1 MNPSK
6 YTISYAFL
14 ATLGL
19 VSIAGCA
26 SFSASV
32 GDERPAQGGEAEAEA
47 SPGSPASPASP
58 ASPGPATVEPG
69 GPFVS
74 LHVRGSQ
81 TPVTHAAGTSGQTPT
96 KQRLAFKSLTLFA
109 TREDAAADR
118 GGYAVYDLGAKP
130 VEAGVG
136 QGEDTVITKL
146 PIRSLRAGHYAAA
159 RVRVAYV
166 RYAVRSTLHSL
177 GYAVPGEYENVQVL
191 ASDTLLDGQLR
202 QRGYYRYTFR
212 SPLTAPVSVEGT
224 DAPVPLTT
232 GLGGISLETGAEGLT
247 YLVPVDLT
255 IDTAVS
261 YDLHAIYEVN
271 THESFRWR
279 DEAAPGYAAGVYD
292 TTPTSF
298 EPVVSFGANSARL
311 YWEQ

>member
-1 MNPSK
+1 MFSHK
-6 YTISYAFL
+6 CLSSYVFFAALL
-14 ATLGL
+14 AVPAG
-19 VSIAGCA
+19 GCA
-26 SFSASV
+26 TFGASV
-32 GDERPAQGGEAEAEA
+32 DDEHDHDHGAAAPPAGG
-47 SPGSPASPASP
+47 PASPSP
-58 ASPGPATVEPG
+58 AAPG
-69 GPFVS
+69 GPYVS
-74 LHVRGSQ
+74 LHVRG
-81 TPVTHAAGTSGQTPT
+81 TEAPVAHQAGTAGQTPT
-96 KQRLAFKSLTLFA
+96 AQRLAFKSLTLFA

-118 GGYAVYDLGAKP
+118 DGYAVYDLATP

-146 PIRSLRAGHYAAA
+146 PIRSLRAGHYTAA

-166 RYAVRSTLHSL
+166 RYAVRSTMHSL
-177 GYAVPGEYENVQVL
+177 GFAVPGEFENVQVL
-191 ASDTLLDGQLR
+191 ANDTVLDGQVR
-202 QRGYYRYTFR
+202 PKGYYRYTFR
-212 SPLTAPVSVEGT
+212 SPQTGPVSVEGT

-232 GLGGISLETGAEGLT
+232 GLGGISLEARADGLS
-247 YLVPVDLT
+247 YVVPVDLS

-271 THESFRWR
+271 THENFRWR
-279 DEAAPGYAAGVYD
+279 DEAMPGYAAGVYD

>member
-1 MNPSK
+1 MNSHK
-6 YTISYAFL
+6 CMISYVVLSALL
-14 ATLGL
+14 AA
-19 VSIAGCA
+19 SAAGCA
-26 SFSASV
+26 TFGATV
-32 GDERPAQGGEAEAEA
+32 DDDHDHEAEATP
-47 SPGSPASPASP
+47 PGSPASPSP
-58 ASPGPATVEPG
+58 AAPG
-69 GPFVS
+69 GPYVS
-74 LHVRGSQ
+74 LHVRGTQ
-81 TPVTHAAGTSGQTPT
+81 APVAHEPGTAGQTPT
-96 KQRLAFKSLTLFA
+96 AQRLAFKSLTLFA

-118 GGYAVYDLGAKP
+118 DGYAVYDLATP

-146 PIRSLRAGHYAAA
+146 PIRSLRPGHYTAA

-166 RYAVRSTLHSL
+166 RYAVRSTMHSL
-177 GYAVPGEYENVQVL
+177 GFAVPGEFENVQVL
-191 ASDTLLDGQLR
+191 ANDTVLDGQVR
-202 QRGYYRYTFR
+202 QKGYYRYTFR
-212 SPLTAPVSVEGT
+212 SPQTGPVSVEGT

-232 GLGGISLETGAEGLT
+232 GLGGLSLEVGAEGLS
-247 YLVPVDLT
+247 YVVPVDLK

-271 THESFRWR
+271 THENFRWR
-279 DEAAPGYAAGVYD
+279 DEAIPGYVAGVYD